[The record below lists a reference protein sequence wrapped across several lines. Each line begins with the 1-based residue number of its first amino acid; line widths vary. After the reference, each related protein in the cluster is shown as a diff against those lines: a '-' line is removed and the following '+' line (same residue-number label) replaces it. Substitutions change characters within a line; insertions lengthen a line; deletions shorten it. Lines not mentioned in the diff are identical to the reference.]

1 MLLSIAKVIGIS
13 ITFIGTIIMKKNQ
26 VKSVIKASTKQG
38 KDVVVKEVILSDV
51 TKSSLNEIV
60 TSAINV
66 YDAGIKKAEAVY
78 LTAEKLALSLG
89 TKPTYAD
96 WNAQFS
102 YVERE
107 IVARRKIS
115 VDSAQN
121 ILSEVRKT
129 MLTAFELDKPSAPS
143 RTAEA
148 NRKARAKFKAQSV
161 TKLLAEKEALAKSGD
176 AESLRKAL
184 TIQKEVDARKKA
196 EANEAKKNEGK
207 ALTKLKTSIKT
218 WVSGLSADHVATLV
232 HVKNNFSD
240 HEKLAKKQ

>member
-1 MLLSIAKVIGIS
+1 
-13 ITFIGTIIMKKNQ
+13 MKKNLIKT
-26 VKSVIKASTKQG
+26 VVKASLTNG
-38 KDVVVKEVILSDV
+38 RDVSVKEVILSDV

-60 TSAINV
+60 TSAISA
-66 YDAGIKKAEAVY
+66 YDAGIKKAELVFI
-78 LTAEKLALSLG
+78 TSEKLALSLG

-96 WNAQFS
+96 WNAQLS

-121 ILSEVRKT
+121 ILTEVRKT
-129 MLTAFELDKPSAPS
+129 MLTAFGLDKPSAPS

-184 TIQKEVDARKKA
+184 AIQKEVDTRKKA

-218 WVSGLSADHVATLV
+218 WIGGLSADQVATLV

>member
-1 MLLSIAKVIGIS
+1 
-13 ITFIGTIIMKKNQ
+13 MKKNL
-26 VKSVIKASTKQG
+26 IKAVVKASLTNG
-38 KDVVVKEVILSDV
+38 RDVSVKEVILSDV

-60 TSAINV
+60 TSAISA
-66 YDAGIKKAEAVY
+66 YDAGIKKAELVFI
-78 LTAEKLALSLG
+78 TSEKLALSLG

-96 WNAQFS
+96 WNAQLS

-121 ILSEVRKT
+121 ILTEVRKT
-129 MLTAFELDKPSAPS
+129 MLTAFGLDKPSAPS

-184 TIQKEVDARKKA
+184 AIQKEVDTRKKA

-218 WVSGLSADHVATLV
+218 WVSGLSADQVATLV
-232 HVKNNFSD
+232 HVKENFAD

>member
-1 MLLSIAKVIGIS
+1 
-13 ITFIGTIIMKKNQ
+13 MKKNLI
-26 VKSVIKASTKQG
+26 KSVVKASLTNG
-38 KDVVVKEVILSDV
+38 RDVSVKEVILSDV

-78 LTAEKLALSLG
+78 STAEKLALSLG
-89 TKPTYAD
+89 TKPTYED

-129 MLTAFELDKPSAPS
+129 MLSAFHLDKPRAKS

-148 NRKARAKFKAQSV
+148 NAKARAEFADAPV
-161 TKLLAEKEALAKSGD
+161 AKLQAEKIALAKNGDAQSLKRALKIQAEIEKRAKLEASANAKAESKGITKLRKTLKDWVQGMD
-176 AESLRKAL
+176 AESL
-184 TIQKEVDARKKA
+184 
-196 EANEAKKNEGK
+196 
-207 ALTKLKTSIKT
+207 
-218 WVSGLSADHVATLV
+218 ATLV
-232 HVKNNFSD
+232 YVKENFEAV
-240 HEKLAKKQ
+240 EKLAKKQ

>member
-1 MLLSIAKVIGIS
+1 
-13 ITFIGTIIMKKNQ
+13 
-26 VKSVIKASTKQG
+26 
-38 KDVVVKEVILSDV
+38 
-51 TKSSLNEIV
+51 
-60 TSAINV
+60 
-66 YDAGIKKAEAVY
+66 
-78 LTAEKLALSLG
+78 
-89 TKPTYAD
+89 
-96 WNAQFS
+96 
-102 YVERE
+102 
-107 IVARRKIS
+107 VARRKIS

-121 ILSEVRKT
+121 ILTEVRKT

-148 NRKARAKFKAQSV
+148 NRKTRAKFKAQSV

-184 TIQKEVDARKKA
+184 AIQKEVDTRKKA

-218 WVSGLSADHVATLV
+218 WVSGLSADQVATLV

>member
-1 MLLSIAKVIGIS
+1 
-13 ITFIGTIIMKKNQ
+13 MKKNLI
-26 VKSVIKASTKQG
+26 KSVVKASLTNG
-38 KDVVVKEVILSDV
+38 RDVLVKEVILSDV

-60 TSAINV
+60 TSAISA
-66 YDAGIKKAEAVY
+66 YDAGIKKAELVFI
-78 LTAEKLALSLG
+78 TSEKLALSLG
-89 TKPTYAD
+89 TKPSYAD
-96 WNAQFS
+96 WNAQLS

-121 ILSEVRKT
+121 ILTEVRKT
-129 MLTAFELDKPSAPS
+129 MLTAFGLDKPSAPS

-184 TIQKEVDARKKA
+184 AIQKEVDTRKKA

-218 WVSGLSADHVATLV
+218 WVSGLSADQVATLV
-232 HVKNNFSD
+232 HVKENFAD